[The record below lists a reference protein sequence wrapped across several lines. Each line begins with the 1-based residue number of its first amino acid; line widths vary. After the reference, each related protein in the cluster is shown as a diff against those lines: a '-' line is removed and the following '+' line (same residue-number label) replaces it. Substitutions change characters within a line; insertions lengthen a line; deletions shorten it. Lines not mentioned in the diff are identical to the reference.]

1 MVMSDRSGR
10 PGWVMMLR
18 GVIAI
23 LFVAALLVGARS
35 GVVLAKKQLP
45 RSAEAELYPKGM
57 RMRMNIEDGNALIGS
72 ESPARIRDYFFVV
85 DAGVIEEK
93 REQFKEMI
101 RLSGVFD
108 LELLDE
114 DIDLVKVAVRSGPQ
128 RGVVLWVHM
137 RQLPAPDERG

>member
-1 MVMSDRSGR
+1 
-10 PGWVMMLR
+10 
-18 GVIAI
+18 
-23 LFVAALLVGARS
+23 
-35 GVVLAKKQLP
+35 
-45 RSAEAELYPKGM
+45 
-57 RMRMNIEDGNALIGS
+57 MNIEDGNALIGS